1 MYANITWKI
10 KSEEHTAITGGASKT
25 STFFINLLLLAIK
38 RETNVNN
45 LPWEHQVKIHF
56 SEQIVFL
63 LCSFLCKT
71 ILYC

>member
-45 LPWEHQVKIHF
+45 LPVNIK
-56 SEQIVFL
+56 
-63 LCSFLCKT
+63 
-71 ILYC
+71 